1 MNRPRRI
8 SLVLVSAVALAV
20 AIIEGSRQV
29 DASAEDEAMAV
40 LDRYMEA
47 FNARDEVAWAKTL
60 NYPHVRIASRAVRV
74 WQNEQE
80 YTDYMD
86 FDRFAAQSG
95 GWSRSQWDSRTIVQ
109 EGEDKVHLAVGFTR
123 FNEKGEKI
131 ESFDSLY
138 IVTKVDGHWGVQA
151 RSSFAP

>member
-1 MNRPRRI
+1 MKRTRI
-8 SLVLVSAVALAV
+8 FTVALVLVFVLTA
-20 AIIEGSRQV
+20 AIVVGQKV
-29 DASAEDEAMAV
+29 HANAEDEAMAV

-47 FNARDEVAWAKTL
+47 FNARDEAAWAKTL
-60 NYPHVRIASRAVRV
+60 NYPHVRIASGTVRV

-95 GWSRSQWDSRTIVQ
+95 GWSRSQWDARTVVQ
-109 EGEDKVHLAVGFTR
+109 KGEDKVHLTVGFTR
-123 FNEKGEKI
+123 FNDKGEKI
-131 ESFDSLY
+131 ESYDSLY
-138 IVTKVDGHWGVQA
+138 VVTNVDGHWGVQA

>member
-1 MNRPRRI
+1 MVRQRKMTLLLTL
-8 SLVLVSAVALAV
+8 LVVTASALFTG
-20 AIIEGSRQV
+20 IQGV

-60 NYPHVRIASRAVRV
+60 NYPHVRIASGAVRV
-74 WQNEQE
+74 WQNEKE

-95 GWSRSQWDSRTIVQ
+95 GWSRSQWDARTVVQ
-109 EGEDKVHLAVGFTR
+109 KGDDKVHLTVGFTR

-131 ESFDSLY
+131 ESYDSLY